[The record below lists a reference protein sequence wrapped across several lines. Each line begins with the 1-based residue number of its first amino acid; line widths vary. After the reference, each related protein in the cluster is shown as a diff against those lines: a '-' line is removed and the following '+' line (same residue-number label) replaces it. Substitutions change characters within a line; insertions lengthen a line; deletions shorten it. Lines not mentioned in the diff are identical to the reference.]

1 MNNQEQHEMV
11 LEKTHLSGAEEWHCP
26 VCGRRMLVNW
36 KPKFK
41 KIVLEIGDDYAIHS
55 GGKGGLQVGSVQA
68 KPVDVLE
75 PEDELQSH
83 NEDSRLK
90 PWIQWLDEVD
100 FENLW
105 DNEA

>member
-1 MNNQEQHEMV
+1 MNKQEQHEMV
-11 LEKTHLSGAEEWHCP
+11 LEKTHLSGAEEWYCP
-26 VCGRRMLVNW
+26 ICGRRMLINW
-36 KPKFK
+36 EPKFRK
-41 KIVLEIGDDYAIHS
+41 MVIEVGDDYAIHS
-55 GGKGGLQVGSVQA
+55 GGKGGLLVGSVQA
-68 KPVDVLE
+68 RLVDVLE

-83 NEDSRLK
+83 NEDFRLK